1 MELHCK
7 INRNEI
13 MRNLEQENM
22 DWRQRRVELVD
33 LFAKRMYVEY
43 NIKEMTTKRQKQNGT
58 RQFVLPN
65 GDQIASYTS
74 GYVRRCNSSD
84 RIYQLNKK
92 YKREERWTVM
102 DDGKLRTIKAICYA
116 RELINDPLARLT
128 YIVEFCKRNHG
139 MRNLT
144 LYNI

>member
-1 MELHCK
+1 M
-7 INRNEI
+7 N
-13 MRNLEQENM
+13 
-22 DWRQRRVELVD
+22 DWKQRRVDLVD
-33 LFAKRMYVEY
+33 LFVKRMDIEY
-43 NIKEMTTKRQKQNGT
+43 NIKEITTDRQKKNGT

-65 GDQIASYTS
+65 GDEIASYTS

-84 RIYQLNKK
+84 RLYQLNKV

-102 DDGKLRTIKAICYA
+102 SGKGELRTIKSICHA
-116 RELINDPLARLT
+116 RELIHDPLARLI
-128 YIVEFCKRNHG
+128 YIIEFCKRNYG

>member
-1 MELHCK
+1 M
-7 INRNEI
+7 N
-13 MRNLEQENM
+13 
-22 DWRQRRVELVD
+22 DWKQRRVDLVD
-33 LFAKRMYVEY
+33 LFVKRMDIEY
-43 NIKEMTTKRQKQNGT
+43 NIKEMTTDRQKKNGT

-65 GDQIASYTS
+65 GDQLASYKT

-84 RIYQLNKK
+84 RLYQLNKV

-102 DDGKLRTIKAICYA
+102 SGKGELRTIKSICHA
-116 RELINDPLARLT
+116 RELIHDPLARLI
-128 YIVEFCKRNHG
+128 YIIEFCKRNYG

>member
-1 MELHCK
+1 M
-7 INRNEI
+7 N
-13 MRNLEQENM
+13 
-22 DWRQRRVELVD
+22 DWKQRRVELVD
-33 LFAKRMYVEY
+33 LFVKRMEVEY
-43 NIKEMTTKRQKQNGT
+43 DIKEMTTDRQKKNGT

-65 GDQIASYTS
+65 GDQLASYKT

-84 RIYQLNKK
+84 RLYQLNKV

-102 DDGKLRTIKAICYA
+102 SGKGELRTIKSMCHA
-116 RELINDPLARLT
+116 RELIHDPLARLI
-128 YIVEFCKRNHG
+128 YIIEFCKRNHG

>member
-1 MELHCK
+1 
-7 INRNEI
+7 
-13 MRNLEQENM
+13 MRDLEQENM

-33 LFAKRMYVEY
+33 LFAKRMDIEY
-43 NIKEMTTKRQKQNGT
+43 NIKEMTTNRQKNNGT

-65 GDQIASYTS
+65 GDQLASYAS

-84 RIYQLNKK
+84 RIYQLNKV

-102 DDGKLRTIKAICYA
+102 TDGKLRTIKAICHA
-116 RELINDPLARLT
+116 RELINDPLARLV
-128 YIVEFCKRNHG
+128 YIIDFCKRNYD

-144 LYNI
+144 LYNM

>member
-1 MELHCK
+1 MNNWK
-7 INRNEI
+7 
-13 MRNLEQENM
+13 
-22 DWRQRRVELVD
+22 QRREDLVD
-33 LFAKRMYVEY
+33 LFVKRMDVEY
-43 NIKEMTTKRQKQNGT
+43 DIKEMTTDRQKKNGT

-65 GDQIASYTS
+65 GDEIASYTS

-84 RIYQLNKK
+84 RLYQLNKV

-102 DDGKLRTIKAICYA
+102 SGKGELRTIKSICHA
-116 RELINDPLARLT
+116 RELIHDPLARLI
-128 YIVEFCKRNHG
+128 YIIEFCKRNYG